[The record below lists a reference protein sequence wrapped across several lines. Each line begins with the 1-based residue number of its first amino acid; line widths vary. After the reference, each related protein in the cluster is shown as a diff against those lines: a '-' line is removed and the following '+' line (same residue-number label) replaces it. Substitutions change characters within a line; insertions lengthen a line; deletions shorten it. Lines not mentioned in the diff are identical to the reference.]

1 MTRVLPLTATLA
13 LLATGPAFAQTTPE
27 TAQVVPGQEFMLQWD
42 LDSDGKVTLD
52 EARTH
57 RADLFAMFD
66 SDGNGQFTP
75 DELKGIDEFKAAQLE
90 AGMGPGHQRPE
101 GMQPGAGPG
110 RTMGQGRGMMGQ
122 GGGQGGGMGGGMGGG
137 QGAGFFASAEDQMRR
152 FDSNGDGAVAQAEF
166 VAGTDQ
172 WFAMRDRTG
181 DGAVTTEDFGPRRK
195 F

>member
-27 TAQVVPGQEFMLQWD
+27 TAQVVPGQEFMTQWD

-101 GMQPGAGPG
+101 GMQPGSGPG

-122 GGGQGGGMGGGMGGG
+122 GGG

-152 FDSNGDGAVAQAEF
+152 FDSNGDGTITQAEF

-172 WFAMRDRTG
+172 WFALRERTG
-181 DGAVTTEDFGPRRK
+181 DDVVTTADFGPRRK